1 MHKKTLVVQLTVVAA
16 VVLDRDFIA
25 KSRASKEALKSANL
39 LKNLNINA
47 LIIGDR
53 GVGKNTLARHILD
66 APTVDGDKFKEL
78 LKALEVNNNL
88 IIKNFDKIVNFEQLK
103 KIINNKK
110 IIAISEN
117 SLNNSIEDSFF
128 SLKIHLPP
136 LKSRMED
143 VSALSDIFYNE
154 AKEIYGELTSEFDLN
169 QIELDLSENIYSLKK
184 SVYFAYLKNSLTSK
198 DVQDMLEQFLI
209 DKLGSG
215 NDYRQLL
222 HIFDVPLIKSG
233 FKKYGSQ
240 LAISKAFGLNRNTL
254 RKKINEYQLEG

>member
-39 LKNLNINA
+39 LKSLNINA

-66 APTVDGDKFKEL
+66 APTADGSKFKEL

-136 LKSRMED
+136 LASRMED
-143 VSALSDIFYNE
+143 VSVLSDIFYEE
-154 AKEIYGELTSEFDLN
+154 AKEIYGELTSKFDLN

-209 DKLGSG
+209 SKLGSG

-222 HIFDVPLIKSG
+222 YIFDVPLIKSG

>member
-1 MHKKTLVVQLTVVAA
+1 MTLVVQLTAVAA
-16 VVLDRDFIA
+16 VVLEKDFIA

-39 LKNLNINA
+39 LKSLNINA

-66 APTVDGDKFKEL
+66 AFTVDGSKFKEL
-78 LKALEVNNNL
+78 LKALETNNNL
-88 IIKNFDKIVNFEQLK
+88 IIKNFDKISNFEQLK
-103 KIINNKK
+103 KAIKANNNK

-117 SLNNSIEDSFF
+117 PLSNSVEDDFF

-136 LKSRMED
+136 LVERRED
-143 VSALSDIFYNE
+143 VVALSNIFYDE
-154 AKEIYGELTSEFDLN
+154 AKEIYGELINEFDLN

-184 SVYFAYLKNSLTSK
+184 SVYFAYLKNSLTSN

-209 DKLGSG
+209 SKLGSG
-215 NDYRQLL
+215 NDYRELL
-222 HIFDVPLIKSG
+222 YIFDIPLIKSG

-240 LAISKAFGLNRNTL
+240 LAMSKAFGINRNTL
-254 RKKINEYQLEG
+254 RKKITEYKLEQG

>member
-1 MHKKTLVVQLTVVAA
+1 
-16 VVLDRDFIA
+16 VLDRDFIA

-39 LKNLNINA
+39 LKSLNINA

-66 APTVDGDKFKEL
+66 APTADGSKLKEL
-78 LKALEVNNNL
+78 LKALEINSSL

-103 KIINNKK
+103 KVISLNKNK

-117 SLNNSIEDSFF
+117 SLNSSIEDSFF
-128 SLKIHLPP
+128 SLKIHIPP
-136 LKSRMED
+136 LRNRKED

-154 AKEIYGELTSEFDLN
+154 AKEIYGELLSEFDLD

-184 SVYFAYLKNSLTSK
+184 SVYFAYLKNTLTSK
-198 DVQDMLEQFLI
+198 DVQNILEQFLI
-209 DKLGSG
+209 SQLGSG
-215 NDYRQLL
+215 NDYRDLL
-222 HIFDVPLIKSG
+222 YIFDVPLIKSG

-240 LAISKAFGLNRNTL
+240 LAMSKAFGLNRNTL
-254 RKKINEYQLEG
+254 RKKIIEYRLEG